1 LDDYDAL
8 PNYEASSMNN
18 ARRAELLVV
27 FHRYRLSKVSSP
39 PSGCETAGRE
49 VAPIANVG
57 ALLEWPEVV
66 DL

>member
-1 LDDYDAL
+1 
-8 PNYEASSMNN
+8 MNN

-39 PSGCETAGRE
+39 SSGCEAAGRE

>member
-1 LDDYDAL
+1 
-8 PNYEASSMNN
+8 MNN